1 MNRWLGGLAV
11 LGLLSGSAVA
21 QELKPIV
28 AEGDVNAPID
38 AVWSAWAT
46 TAGLQQWLAPHVEID
61 MRVGGLMRTN
71 YRANG
76 TLGDGNTIE
85 NRVLAFEP
93 GRMLS
98 IQVATAPA
106 NFPFPNAIYKMWTVM
121 YFEPAP
127 SNRTHVRV
135 VGLGFSAD
143 EESQKMRTFFER
155 GNADTIDELRRHF
168 DQAPR

>member
-1 MNRWLGGLAV
+1 M
-11 LGLLSGSAVA
+11 LGLLGGSASA

-28 AEGDVNAPID
+28 AEGDINAPID

-46 TAGLQQWLAPHVEID
+46 TAGLQAWLAPHVEIE

-71 YRANG
+71 YRAAG
-76 TLGDGNTIE
+76 ALGDGNTIE

-98 IQVATAPA
+98 IQVAKAPA

-143 EESQKMRTFFER
+143 EESQKMRAFFER
-155 GNADTIDELRRHF
+155 GNAETIDSLRQHF
-168 DQAPR
+168 ERTSR